1 MHAWFAGNV
10 AKLCCVCVCLGCMQ
24 LKGVMPGYTTH
35 VLSDGDEVVI
45 FDNDAMLPMFV
56 IHYS

>member
-1 MHAWFAGNV
+1 
-10 AKLCCVCVCLGCMQ
+10 MQ